1 MSNSSAIFTRTDRK
15 PDQPDARR
23 SWLSSEALSP
33 RLPTPVPGS
42 NSAGEPMRIDPAI
55 VGMGGRSA
63 ALVWRLARDFMR
75 PHLRGVLFAFLLMGL
90 AAASTA
96 GRAWLMEPVLDRI
109 FVAREGSLLLLI
121 AGGAL
126 ALALVKGLADYGEA
140 VLMTRVGQR
149 VVADVQIAL
158 FARLMRADLAYFHAH
173 PSGTLI
179 SRFTSDAALLR
190 SAAANVLAGIGKD
203 AVTVAFLVGVM
214 FYQDWLLA
222 LVSFFVFPLAIRPI
236 VAIGRRIR
244 RVTAN
249 AQAEI
254 GEFTTLLSQT
264 FQGARHVKAYGME
277 QYEERRAAG
286 LIERLFALID
296 RGTRTRSRA
305 SPMMEALGGTAIAVV
320 ILYGGHQVIAGA
332 RTPGALFSFITAL
345 LLAYQPLK
353 SLANLNAS
361 LQEGLAAAQRI
372 FEVLD
377 LEPTI
382 RDMPGAKPL
391 HIAGGEIRFDN
402 ARFGY
407 VPGTAAIDGLSL
419 TIPAGQ
425 TVALVGP
432 SGAGKSTMLNLIP
445 RFFDIESGSIAI
457 DGQDVRAVAIAS
469 LRSAIALVA
478 QEVSLFDDTVRA
490 NIAYGRFGATAAE
503 IEEAARAAAA
513 DAFIRELPQGY
524 DTMVGEHG
532 VRLSGGHR
540 LRIAIARAMLKNAPI
555 LLLDEATS
563 ALDSE
568 SERQVQQALNILI
581 RGRTT
586 LVIAHRL
593 STIQGA
599 DLICVVDRGRI
610 VETGGHPELLARGG
624 LYARLYAMQFAE
636 QTAAAV

>member
-1 MSNSSAIFTRTDRK
+1 
-15 PDQPDARR
+15 
-23 SWLSSEALSP
+23 
-33 RLPTPVPGS
+33 
-42 NSAGEPMRIDPAI
+42 MRIDPAI
-55 VGMGGRSA
+55 LGRGGRSA
-63 ALVWRLARDFMR
+63 ALVGRLAGDFMR
-75 PHLRGVLFAFLLMGL
+75 PHAGRIVLAFLLMGL
-90 AAASTA
+90 AAGSTA

-109 FVAREGSLLLLI
+109 FVAREGALLLLI

-126 ALALVKGLADYGEA
+126 GLALVKGLADYGEA

-149 VVADVQIAL
+149 VIADVQIAL
-158 FARLMRADLAYFHAH
+158 FARLMRADLAFFHAN
-173 PSGTLI
+173 PTGTLI

-190 SAAANVLAGIGKD
+190 SAAANVLGGIGKD
-203 AVTVAFLVGVM
+203 AVTVVFLVGVM

-222 LVSFFVFPLAIRPI
+222 LISFFVFPLAIRPI
-236 VAIGRRIR
+236 VGIGRRIR

-249 AQAEI
+249 TQAEI
-254 GEFTTLLSQT
+254 GQLTTLLNQT

-277 QYEERRAAG
+277 EYEERRAAG

-305 SPMMEALGGTAIAVV
+305 SPMMETLGGLAIAIV
-320 ILYGGHQVIAGA
+320 ILYGGHQVIGGS

-377 LEPTI
+377 VEPAI
-382 RDMPGAKPL
+382 RDVPGARTL
-391 HIAGGEIRFDN
+391 RIAGGEIRFNDV
-402 ARFGY
+402 RFGY
-407 VPGTAAIDGLSL
+407 VPGAVAIDGISL
-419 TIPAGQ
+419 TIPAGC

-432 SGAGKSTMLNLIP
+432 SGAGKSTILNLIP
-445 RFFDIESGSIAI
+445 RFFDVDAGSIEI
-457 DGQDVRAVAIAS
+457 DGQDVRSVTIAS
-469 LRSAIALVA
+469 LRGAIALVA

-490 NIAYGRFGATAAE
+490 NIAYGRFGAPAAE
-503 IEEAARAAAA
+503 IEAAARAAAA
-513 DAFIRELPQGY
+513 DAFIGELPNGY
-524 DTMVGEHG
+524 DTVVGEHG
-532 VRLSGGHR
+532 VRLSGGQR
-540 LRIAIARAMLKNAPI
+540 QRIAIARAMLKNAPI

-568 SERQVQQALNILI
+568 SERQVQRALETLI

-593 STIQGA
+593 STIHGA
-599 DLICVVDRGRI
+599 DLICVVDRGQI
-610 VETGGHPELLARGG
+610 VEIGRHMELLARNG
-624 LYARLYAMQFAE
+624 LYARLYSMQFAE
-636 QTAAAV
+636 QRDTGAAGAAVVRRRTA

>member
-1 MSNSSAIFTRTDRK
+1 
-15 PDQPDARR
+15 
-23 SWLSSEALSP
+23 
-33 RLPTPVPGS
+33 
-42 NSAGEPMRIDPAI
+42 MRIDPAI
-55 VGMGGRSA
+55 LARGGRSA
-63 ALVWRLARDFMR
+63 ALVWRLGRDFMR
-75 PHLRGVLFAFLLMGL
+75 PHLPRVLLAFLLMGL

-126 ALALVKGLADYGEA
+126 ALALIKGLADYGEA
-140 VLMTRVGQR
+140 VLMTRIGQR
-149 VVADVQIAL
+149 VIADVQIAL
-158 FARLMRADLAYFHAH
+158 FARLMRADLAFFLAH
-173 PSGTLI
+173 PSGTLV

-190 SAAANVLAGIGKD
+190 NATASVLAGIGKD
-203 AVTVAFLVGVM
+203 AVTVLFLVGVM

-305 SPMMEALGGTAIAVV
+305 SPLMEALGGTAIAVV
-320 ILYGGHQVIAGA
+320 ILYGGHQVISGA

-361 LQEGLAAAQRI
+361 LQEGLAAAQRV

-377 LEPTI
+377 VEPTI
-382 RDMPGAKPL
+382 RDTPGAKPL
-391 HIAGGEIRFDN
+391 RIEGGEIRFDN
-402 ARFGY
+402 VSFSY
-407 VPGTAAIDGLSL
+407 VPGVVAIDRISL
-419 TIPAGQ
+419 TIPAGC

-432 SGAGKSTMLNLIP
+432 SGAGKSTILNLIP
-445 RFFDIESGSIAI
+445 RFFDVDSGSITI
-457 DGQDVRAVAIAS
+457 DSQDVRSVTLSS
-469 LRSAIALVA
+469 LRGAIALVA

-490 NIAYGRFGATAAE
+490 NIAYGRFGASRDE
-503 IEEAARAAAA
+503 IEAAARAAAA

-524 DTMVGEHG
+524 DTLVGEHG
-532 VRLSGGHR
+532 ILLSGGQR
-540 LRIAIARAMLKNAPI
+540 QRIAIARAMLKNAPI

-568 SERQVQQALNILI
+568 AERQVQSALKTLI

-593 STIQGA
+593 STVQFA
-599 DLICVVDRGRI
+599 DLIYVIDRGVV
-610 VETGGHPELLARGG
+610 VESGRHEELLSRDG
-624 LYARLYAMQFAE
+624 LYARLYAMQLSE
-636 QTAAAV
+636 ERDRLAVPLCPLAG

>member
-1 MSNSSAIFTRTDRK
+1 
-15 PDQPDARR
+15 
-23 SWLSSEALSP
+23 
-33 RLPTPVPGS
+33 
-42 NSAGEPMRIDPAI
+42 MRIDPAI
-55 VGMGGRSA
+55 LGRGGRSA
-63 ALVWRLARDFMR
+63 ALVRRLAGDFMR
-75 PHLRGVLFAFLLMGL
+75 PHAGRIVLAFLLMGL

-109 FVAREGSLLLLI
+109 FVAREAALLLLI

-149 VVADVQIAL
+149 VIADVQIAL
-158 FARLMRADLAYFHAH
+158 FARLMRADLAYFHAN
-173 PSGTLI
+173 PTGTLI

-190 SAAANVLAGIGKD
+190 SAAANVLGAIGKD
-203 AVTVAFLVGVM
+203 AVTVIFLIGVM

-222 LVSFFVFPLAIRPI
+222 VVSFFVFPLAIRPI
-236 VAIGRRIR
+236 VGIGRRIR

-249 AQAEI
+249 TQAEI
-254 GEFTTLLSQT
+254 GQLTTLLNQT

-277 QYEERRAAG
+277 EYEERRAAG

-296 RGTRTRSRA
+296 RGTRTRARA
-305 SPMMEALGGTAIAVV
+305 SPMMETLGGTAIAIV
-320 ILYGGHQVIAGA
+320 ILYGGHQVISGA
-332 RTPGALFSFITAL
+332 RSPGALFSFITAL

-377 LEPTI
+377 VEPTI
-382 RDMPGAKPL
+382 RDLPGARTL
-391 HIAGGEIRFDN
+391 RIDGGEIRFD
-402 ARFGY
+402 AVRFGY
-407 VPGTAAIDGLSL
+407 VPGAVAIDGVSL
-419 TIPAGQ
+419 TIPAGC

-432 SGAGKSTMLNLIP
+432 SGAGKSTILNLIP
-445 RFFDIESGSIAI
+445 RFFDVDAGRIEI
-457 DGQDVRAVAIAS
+457 DGQDVRSVTIAS

-490 NIAYGRFGATAAE
+490 NIAYGRFGASTAD
-503 IEEAARAAAA
+503 IEAVARAAAA
-513 DAFIRELPQGY
+513 DAFIGELPKGY
-524 DTMVGEHG
+524 DTVVGEHG
-532 VRLSGGHR
+532 VRLSGGQR
-540 LRIAIARAMLKNAPI
+540 QRIAIARAMLKKAPI

-568 SERQVQQALNILI
+568 SERQVQRALETLI

-593 STIQGA
+593 STIHGA
-599 DLICVVDRGRI
+599 DLICVVDRGQI
-610 VETGGHPELLARGG
+610 VEVGRHMELLARDG
-624 LYARLYAMQFAE
+624 LYARLYSMQFAE
-636 QTAAAV
+636 RRDSGAAGATIVRRRTA

>member
-1 MSNSSAIFTRTDRK
+1 
-15 PDQPDARR
+15 
-23 SWLSSEALSP
+23 
-33 RLPTPVPGS
+33 
-42 NSAGEPMRIDPAI
+42 MRIDPAI

-75 PHLRGVLFAFLLMGL
+75 PHVRRILFAFLLMGL

-149 VVADVQIAL
+149 VIADVQIAL

-190 SAAANVLAGIGKD
+190 GAAANVLVGIGKD
-203 AVTVAFLVGVM
+203 AVTVVFLVGVM

-277 QYEERRAAG
+277 QYEEQRAGG

-320 ILYGGHQVIAGA
+320 ILYGGHQVISGA

-377 LEPTI
+377 VEPTI
-382 RDMPGAKPL
+382 RDMAGARPL
-391 HIAGGEIRFDN
+391 HIAGGEIRFDKV
-402 ARFGY
+402 RFGY
-407 VPGTAAIDGLSL
+407 VPGAAAIDGLSL
-419 TIPAGQ
+419 TIPAGH

-445 RFFDIESGSIAI
+445 RFFDIDSGRIAI
-457 DGQDVRAVAIAS
+457 DGQDVRGVTIAS

-490 NIAYGRFGATAAE
+490 NIAYGRFGASLAE
-503 IEEAARAAAA
+503 IEDVARAAAA

-532 VRLSGGHR
+532 VRLSGGQR
-540 LRIAIARAMLKNAPI
+540 QRIAIARAMLKNAPI

-563 ALDSE
+563 ALDNE
-568 SERQVQQALNILI
+568 SERQVQRALNTLI

-610 VETGGHPELLARGG
+610 VETGRHSELLDRGG

-636 QTAAAV
+636 QHAAVV

>member
-1 MSNSSAIFTRTDRK
+1 
-15 PDQPDARR
+15 
-23 SWLSSEALSP
+23 
-33 RLPTPVPGS
+33 
-42 NSAGEPMRIDPAI
+42 MRIDPAI

-75 PHLRGVLFAFLLMGL
+75 PHVRRILFAFLLMGL
-90 AAASTA
+90 AAGSTA

-149 VVADVQIAL
+149 VIADVQIAL

-190 SAAANVLAGIGKD
+190 SAAANVLAAIGKD
-203 AVTVAFLVGVM
+203 AVTVVFLVGVM

-254 GEFTTLLSQT
+254 GQLTTLLSQT

-286 LIERLFALID
+286 LIERLFVLID

-320 ILYGGHQVIAGA
+320 ILYGGHQVISGA

-377 LEPTI
+377 VEPTI

-391 HIAGGEIRFDN
+391 HIAGGEIRFDDV
-402 ARFGY
+402 RFGY
-407 VPGTAAIDGLSL
+407 VPGSAAIDGLSL
-419 TIPAGQ
+419 TIPAGH

-445 RFFDIESGSIAI
+445 RFFDIDSGSIAI
-457 DGQDVRAVAIAS
+457 DGQDVRGVTIAS
-469 LRSAIALVA
+469 LRNVIALVA
-478 QEVSLFDDTVRA
+478 QEVSLFDDSVSA
-490 NIAYGRFGATAAE
+490 NIAYGRFGASLAE
-503 IEEAARAAAA
+503 IEEAARSAAA

-532 VRLSGGHR
+532 VRLSGGQR
-540 LRIAIARAMLKNAPI
+540 QRIAIARAMLKNAPI

-568 SERQVQQALNILI
+568 SERQVQRALNTLI

-624 LYARLYAMQFAE
+624 LYARLHAMQFAE
-636 QTAAAV
+636 QHAAAV

>member
-1 MSNSSAIFTRTDRK
+1 
-15 PDQPDARR
+15 
-23 SWLSSEALSP
+23 
-33 RLPTPVPGS
+33 
-42 NSAGEPMRIDPAI
+42 MRIDPAI
-55 VGMGGRSA
+55 VGVGGRSA

-75 PHLRGVLFAFLLMGL
+75 LHVRRIVLAFLLMGL
-90 AAASTA
+90 AAGSTA

-109 FVAREGSLLLLI
+109 FVAREASLLPMI

-149 VVADVQIAL
+149 VIADVQIAL

-179 SRFTSDAALLR
+179 ARFTSDAALLR
-190 SAAANVLAGIGKD
+190 NAAANVLAGIGKD
-203 AVTVAFLVGVM
+203 AVTVVFLVGVM

-222 LVSFFVFPLAIRPI
+222 LVSFFVFPLAIHPI

-254 GEFTTLLSQT
+254 GQFTTLLSQT

-277 QYEERRAAG
+277 PYEERRAAG
-286 LIERLFALID
+286 LIERLFVLID

-320 ILYGGHQVIAGA
+320 ILYGGHQVISGA

-377 LEPTI
+377 VEPTI

-402 ARFGY
+402 VRFGY
-407 VPGTAAIDGLSL
+407 VPGTAAIEGLSL
-419 TIPAGQ
+419 TIPAGR

-445 RFFDIESGSIAI
+445 RFFDIDSGSIMI
-457 DGQDVRAVAIAS
+457 DGQEVRGVTIVS
-469 LRSAIALVA
+469 LRSAVALVA

-490 NIAYGRFGATAAE
+490 NIAYGRFGASLEE

-532 VRLSGGHR
+532 VRLSGGQR
-540 LRIAIARAMLKNAPI
+540 QRIAIARAMLKNAPI

-568 SERQVQQALNILI
+568 SERQVQRALSTLI
-581 RGRTT
+581 CGRTT

-610 VETGGHPELLARGG
+610 VETGRHPDLLARGG

-636 QTAAAV
+636 QRAAAV

>member
-1 MSNSSAIFTRTDRK
+1 
-15 PDQPDARR
+15 
-23 SWLSSEALSP
+23 
-33 RLPTPVPGS
+33 
-42 NSAGEPMRIDPAI
+42 
-55 VGMGGRSA
+55 
-63 ALVWRLARDFMR
+63 LARDFMR
-75 PHLRGVLFAFLLMGL
+75 PHVRRILFAFLLMGL

-149 VVADVQIAL
+149 VIADVQIAL

-190 SAAANVLAGIGKD
+190 GAAANVLVGIGKD
-203 AVTVAFLVGVM
+203 AVTVVFLVGVM

-277 QYEERRAAG
+277 QYEEQRAGG

-320 ILYGGHQVIAGA
+320 ILYGGHQVISGA

-377 LEPTI
+377 VEPTI
-382 RDMPGAKPL
+382 RDMAGARPL
-391 HIAGGEIRFDN
+391 HIAGGEIRFDKV
-402 ARFGY
+402 RFGY
-407 VPGTAAIDGLSL
+407 VPGAAAIDGLSL
-419 TIPAGQ
+419 TIPAGH

-445 RFFDIESGSIAI
+445 RFFDIDSGRIAI
-457 DGQDVRAVAIAS
+457 DGQDVRGVTIAS

-490 NIAYGRFGATAAE
+490 NIAYGRFGASLAE
-503 IEEAARAAAA
+503 IEDVARAAAA

-532 VRLSGGHR
+532 VRLSGGQR
-540 LRIAIARAMLKNAPI
+540 QRIAIARAMLKNAPI

-563 ALDSE
+563 ALDNE
-568 SERQVQQALNILI
+568 SERQVQRALNTLI

-610 VETGGHPELLARGG
+610 VETGRHSELLARGG

-636 QTAAAV
+636 QHAAVV

>member
-1 MSNSSAIFTRTDRK
+1 
-15 PDQPDARR
+15 
-23 SWLSSEALSP
+23 
-33 RLPTPVPGS
+33 
-42 NSAGEPMRIDPAI
+42 MRIDPAI

-75 PHLRGVLFAFLLMGL
+75 PHVRRILFAFLLMGL

-149 VVADVQIAL
+149 VIADVQIAL

-190 SAAANVLAGIGKD
+190 GAAANVLVGIGKD
-203 AVTVAFLVGVM
+203 AVTVVFLVGVM

-277 QYEERRAAG
+277 QYEEQRAGG

-320 ILYGGHQVIAGA
+320 ILYGGHQVISGA

-377 LEPTI
+377 VEPTI
-382 RDMPGAKPL
+382 RDMAGARPL
-391 HIAGGEIRFDN
+391 HIAGGEIRFDKV
-402 ARFGY
+402 RFGY
-407 VPGTAAIDGLSL
+407 VPGAAAIDGLSL
-419 TIPAGQ
+419 TIPAGH

-445 RFFDIESGSIAI
+445 RFFDIDSGSIAI
-457 DGQDVRAVAIAS
+457 DGQDVRGVTIAS
-469 LRSAIALVA
+469 LRGAIALVA

-490 NIAYGRFGATAAE
+490 NIAYGRFGASLAE
-503 IEEAARAAAA
+503 IEGAARAAAA

-532 VRLSGGHR
+532 VLLSGGQR
-540 LRIAIARAMLKNAPI
+540 QRIAIARAMLKNAPI

-563 ALDSE
+563 ALDNE
-568 SERQVQQALNILI
+568 SERQVQRALNTLI

-610 VETGGHPELLARGG
+610 VETGRHSELLARGG

-636 QTAAAV
+636 QHAAVV